1 MGKRLVAVKK
11 RFESKLNGSLSWTY
25 IMIDEAPT
33 TNLRII
39 LTLMMAVGTAIRYWV
54 AIGSDSWSP
63 SPEWLIFL
71 AGMSGLDVWQHY
83 NKRKTTFSPQD
94 MAEASLTDAQAT
106 VLRNGHALP
115 ESQQDDE
122 EIG

>member
-1 MGKRLVAVKK
+1 MATVKK

-25 IMIDEAPT
+25 VMVSEAPT

-39 LTLMMAVGTAIRYWV
+39 LTLMMALGTAIRYWA
-54 AIGSDSWSP
+54 AIGPDSWSP

-94 MAEASLTDAQAT
+94 IAEASLTDAQAT
-106 VLRNGHALP
+106 VIRNGHTIP
-115 ESQQDDE
+115 DIQREDE